1 MKYVQSAIALGLF
14 SWLGYAVYTDTL
26 PIGDGGSGKTRA
38 LSGVISIVTEQFGVT
53 QTSIGLG
60 LVGLRSGQ
68 RGLRWGDFLGTMSR
82 GVQGMNVPPTR
93 LRRVALMP
101 AAARVER

>member
-38 LSGVISIVTEQFGVT
+38 LSGVISNVTEQFGVT

-60 LVGLRSGQ
+60 LVGLLLAVFFL
-68 RGLRWGDFLGTMSR
+68 LRPDTYY
-82 GVQGMNVPPTR
+82 
-93 LRRVALMP
+93 
-101 AAARVER
+101 EE